1 MSETNTNVQELA
13 RRVLDTLDALLQAVE
28 GGEGLRVLVDARGV
42 VSGYVQRG
50 SFQPDKPLTIKPSS
64 VGGVTLV
71 RGGQHFTI
79 NDDELETVRDAVNA
93 RKRDIRKRERRETKA
108 AQPRRR

>member
-1 MSETNTNVQELA
+1 MSEPNSNVQELA
-13 RRVLDTLDALLQAVE
+13 RRVLESLDALLQSVE

-50 SFQPDKPLTIKPSS
+50 SFQPDKPLTVKPSS

-79 NDDELETVRDAVNA
+79 NDDELETVRDAVNS
-93 RKRDIRKRERRETKA
+93 RKREIRKRERRESRA
-108 AQPRRR
+108 ARTGQR